1 MTYIFVVK
9 GNYFGKENIYKIM
22 LDFIEF
28 FFDRKYV
35 IRHNMK
41 VSHPTVSKCCF

>member
-9 GNYFGKENIYKIM
+9 GNYVGKENIYKIM

-28 FFDRKYV
+28 
-35 IRHNMK
+35 
-41 VSHPTVSKCCF
+41 CFR